1 MQTKD
6 TLPQA
11 IEAPS
16 IQERIEFLLD
26 ELGMAIKWDRPLISF
41 AVYRSEYVRND
52 ILLVLKRLLAPKG
65 KELIQLDVDKKHFDV
80 PLLLRDDPE
89 VENKV
94 FSISR
99 LSRGGGRGYSN
110 AYRALNMHR
119 EYLIDSKALSLFWI
133 TPAEAR
139 QVAKHA
145 PDFWAFRHVVVA
157 FQDLPSTPEIEAPVP
172 GLNGNAMI
180 LQACMDLLK
189 NDPRDLKVL
198 TAIAKAYYA
207 LGCYE
212 DAVFHVR
219 KALRMQPED
228 PNLSLLL
235 SDIYLGMKRPVE
247 SNRIRNRLNGKVM
260 DPQNAYH

>member
-1 MQTKD
+1 MQTTD

-16 IQERIEFLLD
+16 IQERIELLLD
-26 ELGMAIKWDRPLISF
+26 ELGMAIRWERPLISF
-41 AVYRSEYVRND
+41 AVYRSESVRND
-52 ILLVLKRLLAPKG
+52 ILLALKRLLAPKG
-65 KELIQLDVDKKHFDV
+65 KELVQLDVDKKRFDI
-80 PLLLRDDPE
+80 PLILRDDPD
-89 VENKV
+89 VESKI

-119 EYLIDSKALSLFWI
+119 EYLVDSKALSLFWI
-133 TPAEAR
+133 TPREAR
-139 QVAKHA
+139 QIARHA

-157 FQDLPSTPEIEAPVP
+157 FQDLPSKPKIEAPAP
-172 GLNGNAMI
+172 GLKGNQMVM
-180 LQACMDLLK
+180 QAYLDLLK
-189 NDPRDLKVL
+189 NDPDDLEVL
-198 TAIAKAYYA
+198 TGIAKAYYA

-235 SDIYLGMKRPVE
+235 ADIYLGMQRPVE
-247 SNRIRNRLNGKVM
+247 SNRIRKSLNGKAM
-260 DPQNAYH
+260 DPKNAYH